1 MPWPDIGAEGERLV
15 RLSRRAH
22 VTKGLKRPGVRGE
35 QLMSEIDELVARLY
49 GVSADELAL
58 LQGFLERRLGTR

>member
-1 MPWPDIGAEGERLV
+1 MGAEGERLV

-22 VTKGLKRPGVRGE
+22 VAKGLKRHPGVRAE

-49 GVSADELAL
+49 AVSADELAL
-58 LQGFLERRLGTR
+58 LQAFLERRLGTR